1 MGLLRH
7 DSEDSVQG
15 VSRRLDEQINLLTA
29 NTTARMNELAS
40 RLDLANASLQLHQTL
55 HDSTNRTL
63 DTLLLG
69 QHELSS
75 QLHLLNV
82 SLALISEDTLTAAAL
97 AVHEAV
103 EEVRGEVKGAREAAE
118 ERSAKETERV
128 TTALAK
134 VIETQSK
141 SHNDPPPY
149 NLLPT
154 TLASCSCSIITLLVL
169 FSCFV
174 VCS

>member
-1 MGLLRH
+1 M
-7 DSEDSVQG
+7 QG
-15 VSRRLDEQINLLTA
+15 MSRRLDEQINQLTA
-29 NTTARMNELAS
+29 NTTAQMTELAS

-69 QHELSS
+69 QHELSG

-82 SLALISEDTLTAAAL
+82 SLALVSEDTLTAAAL

-103 EEVRGEVKGAREAAE
+103 EEVRGEVKVAREAAE

-128 TTALAK
+128 TTALTK
-134 VIETQSK
+134 V
-141 SHNDPPPY
+141 DY
-149 NLLPT
+149 
-154 TLASCSCSIITLLVL
+154 
-169 FSCFV
+169 
-174 VCS
+174 